1 MQLQLH
7 RNSFV
12 SCSPPLWFVTFT
24 SLQLVV
30 ETAIICT
37 MMNLVMFLPRLFFV
51 LCWKST
57 LFSSTKLWPFF
68 PNLLSSLLSL
78 ALVLVGWLCRELL
91 AYKKALYPLESCSFR
106 LWCWVLFVL
115 IYESLFPAG
124 QVWDGNNVQTA
135 DNDIPSHLET
145 PNHHISWDPGHNGEL
160 ESKCTIW
167 REILL
172 KT

>member
-1 MQLQLH
+1 MIQTCGAKWKCSVQVCLCWLQLQLH

-24 SLQLVV
+24 SLRLVV
-30 ETAIICT
+30 ETAMICT
-37 MMNLVMFLPRLFFV
+37 MMNLVMFLV

-78 ALVLVGWLCRELL
+78 ALVLLGWLCRELL
-91 AYKKALYPLESCSFR
+91 AYMKALYPLESRSFR

-115 IYESLFPAG
+115 IYESCFLLDRCEMATMSKL
-124 QVWDGNNVQTA
+124 QTMA
-135 DNDIPSHLET
+135 FLPV
-145 PNHHISWDPGHNGEL
+145 
-160 ESKCTIW
+160 
-167 REILL
+167 
-172 KT
+172 